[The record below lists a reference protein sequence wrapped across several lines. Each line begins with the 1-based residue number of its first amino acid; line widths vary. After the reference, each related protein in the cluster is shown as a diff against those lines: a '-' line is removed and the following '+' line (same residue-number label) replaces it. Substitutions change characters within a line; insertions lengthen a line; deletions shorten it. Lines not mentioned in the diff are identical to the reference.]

1 MHMCR
6 NSFPHSFNHLLNP
19 LIPGI
24 QVYGGLLEPVPAWAK
39 IERQNTQG
47 MTFQIKSKKTKHYIM
62 YPPIKR
68 NLKGWSQKSQSS
80 PVSQKNTSTHRCASF
95 KRSDLCRRKASP
107 HCGNRFFA
115 RESGWPGIYA
125 NDWVVHAEKECEEKK
140 IGFPLFHWPPPSFYL
155 VPLTE
160 EKIKSLFATSVFSLQ
175 HVRLDCAAA
184 SPNDAPAPHPL
195 SSVSSWPNYE
205 SMIDWLWYNNL
216 GSMSRDSLEKENRRS
231 DIEKRGNV
239 GMYKKPPNPQQC
251 VCLCVVVCEC
261 ACACVC
267 VCGPMMIVVEWS
279 VKSCN

>member
-1 MHMCR
+1 MCI
-6 NSFPHSFNHLLNP
+6 NSFTHSFNHLLNP

-24 QVYGGLLEPVPAWAK
+24 QVYGGLLEPVWAK

-80 PVSQKNTSTHRCASF
+80 PVSQKNTSTRRCASF

-175 HVRLDCAAA
+175 HVRLDGAAA

-205 SMIDWLWYNNL
+205 SMFDWLWYNNL
-216 GSMSRDSLEKENRRS
+216 DSMSRDSLEKENRRS
-231 DIEKRGNV
+231 DIEKE
-239 GMYKKPPNPQQC
+239 GMSGCTRSLPIHSSVCAC
-251 VCLCVVVCEC
+251 VWLCVSVRVH
-261 ACACVC
+261 VC